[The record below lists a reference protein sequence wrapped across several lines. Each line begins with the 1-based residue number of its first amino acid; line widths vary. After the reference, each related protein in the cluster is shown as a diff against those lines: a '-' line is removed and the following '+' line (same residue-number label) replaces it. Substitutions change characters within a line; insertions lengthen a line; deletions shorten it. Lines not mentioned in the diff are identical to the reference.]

1 MITPRLL
8 VSTVGL
14 ALAAFS
20 CAPPCESIT
29 PAPQSVCHRADAGT
43 ITPDASFILEGTTF
57 VQGGACRVT
66 IDGGQI
72 DLVVDGMSCAATGSA
87 NGLRAPQAPATVR
100 CTIPALP
107 AGSYVVT
114 ASTATTFT
122 IPESGDAGLPPCL

>member
-1 MITPRLL
+1 MFTLRVFLSG
-8 VSTVGL
+8 VTL

-20 CAPPCESIT
+20 CTLPCESIT
-29 PAPQSVCHRADAGT
+29 PAPQSVCHRADAGI

-66 IDGGQI
+66 LDGGQI
-72 DLVVDGMSCAATGSA
+72 DLVVDGQSCAAGNA
-87 NGLRAPQAPATVR
+87 NAPRDPQVAIVL

-114 ASTATTFT
+114 ASTATAFT